1 MKHGKNFF
9 CTAEK
14 VWETATVYLAIADP
28 TDTDIPNT
36 VAQLQ
41 HSVISDMLYKN
52 KRSSVGRIYCP
63 CF

>member
-9 CTAEK
+9 CIVEK

-41 HSVISDMLYKN
+41 HSVISDILYKTN
-52 KRSSVGRIYCP
+52 VRL
-63 CF
+63 

>member
-1 MKHGKNFF
+1 MKHCKNFF
-9 CTAEK
+9 CIVEK
-14 VWETATVYLAIADP
+14 VGATAAVHLAIADP

-52 KRSSVGRIYCP
+52 KCSSVGGNYCP